1 MPFIGE
7 QPAEAS
13 TLRVVTRSSTVPV
26 ELTAGAILVTTRSG
40 SVSVG
45 VE

>member
-13 TLRVVTRSSTVPV
+13 TLKVVGRSSTVTV
-26 ELTAGAILVTTRSG
+26 ELTSGAILVTTRSG